1 MFNLQAGEMEII
13 NPLFNEDKLVSQRPP
28 EEQKDN
34 KDTP

>member
-13 NPLFNEDKLVSQRPP
+13 NPLFNEEKLVSQGPP
-28 EEQKDN
+28 EEHKDH